1 MKITPRITTKE
12 DNSIEIYFNEIS
24 KYPVLTS
31 EEELDLIIRYKEQ
44 NDQKAKEKIIKHNLK
59 FVISIAKKYQTPQAK
74 IPLIDLISAGN
85 HGLITAIDKFE
96 HTKGFK
102 FISYAVWWIRH
113 HLMEY
118 IEKNGNQIRIPSNIL
133 NLKKRINN
141 LINDLLIQKQ
151 IEYNPD
157 DLYTMG
163 LITQEEIKSYK
174 IYNDTIYPDSLT
186 KTVNET
192 DEVYLLDVI
201 SDEENIYN
209 KLIDEEE
216 NKFTIKKIISKSNL
230 NNKEIDILNSLFGLN
245 GYEEI
250 NIYQLSDKY
259 KMTTERIR
267 QIKLILL
274 NKLKNN
280 YGNNRI

>member
-1 MKITPRITTKE
+1 MKITPRITSKE

-31 EEELDLIIRYKEQ
+31 QEELDLIIRYKEQ

-59 FVISIAKKYQTPQAK
+59 FVISVAKKYQTPQAK

-85 HGLITAIDKFE
+85 HGLITAIDKFD

-118 IEKNGNQIRIPSNIL
+118 IEKNGNQIRIPANIL
-133 NLKKRINN
+133 NSRKRINN
-141 LINDLLIQKQ
+141 LINDLLLQKQ
-151 IEYNPD
+151 IEYNVN
-157 DLYTMG
+157 DLYTME
-163 LITQEEIKSYK
+163 LINDEELKGYK
-174 IYNDTIYPDSLT
+174 IYNDTIYPDSLN
-186 KTVNET
+186 KTVNNTE
-192 DEVYLLDVI
+192 EVCLLDVI
-201 SDEENIYN
+201 PDEENIHN
-209 KLIDEEE
+209 TLINEEE
-216 NKFTIKKIISKSNL
+216 NKFIIKKMIYKSNL
-230 NNKEIDILNSLFGLN
+230 NDKEIDILNSLFGLN

-274 NKLKNN
+274 SKLKHN
-280 YGNNRI
+280 YENNRI